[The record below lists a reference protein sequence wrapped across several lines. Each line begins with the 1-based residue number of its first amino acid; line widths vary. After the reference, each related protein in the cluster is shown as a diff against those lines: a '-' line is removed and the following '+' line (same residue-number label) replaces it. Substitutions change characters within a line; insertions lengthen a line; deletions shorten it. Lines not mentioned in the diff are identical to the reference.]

1 MLTTRELQDEILR
14 LKKEKNICILVHA
27 YQSHDIWE
35 VADYVGDSYGLS
47 VEAAKTDAD
56 TVLMCGVRFMAETVK
71 MLSPEKKVLLAN
83 GIAGCPMADQYSGND
98 LKELKKEYPGYAV
111 VAYINTTADTKTEAD
126 VCVTSSSALQIVK
139 NMPEQ
144 DILFMPDPNLG
155 AWVRDNCPEKNI
167 ALIKGGCPTHLR
179 VTKLEAE
186 IAK

>member
-71 MLSPEKKVLLAN
+71 MLSPEKKVILAN

-98 LKELKKEYPGYAV
+98 LKEL
-111 VAYINTTADTKTEAD
+111 
-126 VCVTSSSALQIVK
+126 
-139 NMPEQ
+139 
-144 DILFMPDPNLG
+144 
-155 AWVRDNCPEKNI
+155 
-167 ALIKGGCPTHLR
+167 
-179 VTKLEAE
+179 
-186 IAK
+186 